1 MKNSVQVLQ
10 KKLKLELP
18 YDPVI
23 LLLGI
28 YRDKIIIQK
37 DTCPAMFI
45 AALLTIAKTWEHPK
59 CPLTEERD
67 KEDIYI

>member
-1 MKNSVQVLQ
+1 MQVLK

-28 YRDKIIIQK
+28 YPDKIIIPK

-45 AALLTIAKTWEHPK
+45 AALLTIAKTWEH
-59 CPLTEERD
+59 CPSTEERD
-67 KEDIYI
+67 K